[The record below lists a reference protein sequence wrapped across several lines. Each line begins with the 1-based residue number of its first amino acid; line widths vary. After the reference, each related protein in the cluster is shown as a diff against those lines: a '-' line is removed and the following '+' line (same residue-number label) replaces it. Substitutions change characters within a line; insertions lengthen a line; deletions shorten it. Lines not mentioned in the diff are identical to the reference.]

1 MKPHA
6 HSISTHGTS
15 THTRAHDNLTMA
27 PKATTG
33 SLGTVAWSRWH
44 DAGVKPPFGTRL
56 GVICTIL
63 HTCSERLIY
72 CTGGLHSGSGAVQ
85 GMLSS
90 YNSYGNRPRT

>member
-1 MKPHA
+1 MAALLK
-6 HSISTHGTS
+6 S
-15 THTRAHDNLTMA
+15 A
-27 PKATTG
+27 PKGKGCKRGARAASG

-63 HTCSERLIY
+63 HTCSERLMY
-72 CTGGLHSGSGAVQ
+72 CMGGLHSGSGAVQ

-90 YNSYGNRPRT
+90 YISYGNRPIT